1 MDSSS
6 KEVEAMSK
14 VTETVTEL
22 TKEVIEKEGFELF
35 DLEFVKEGK
44 NWFLLFYLD
53 KPGGIDL
60 DDCAFMSEKFSE
72 ILMRK
77 ILIQFHK
84 LIFRSFF
91 TRVQSAR

>member
-35 DLEFVKEGK
+35 DLEFVKRRKELVST
-44 NWFLLFYLD
+44 FLL
-53 KPGGIDL
+53 
-60 DDCAFMSEKFSE
+60 
-72 ILMRK
+72 R
-77 ILIQFHK
+77 
-84 LIFRSFF
+84 
-91 TRVQSAR
+91 